1 MWVYDDTMTT
11 TKGHTMELFENTHS
25 GSVCCRQHLG
35 YEATALFTAKPNA
48 KSVKTTFGTVRKMN
62 DAQVAEW
69 MELVSSMWASGCESC
84 K

>member
-1 MWVYDDTMTT
+1 
-11 TKGHTMELFENTHS
+11 MELFENTHS
-25 GSVCCRQHLG
+25 GSVCCRKHLG
-35 YEATALFTAKPNA
+35 CEATALFTAKPNA
-48 KSVKTTFGTVRKMN
+48 KSVKTAFGTVRKMN